1 MLGTVMATGE
11 EEVKKGMNN
20 QNHHHSN
27 SSSSNSA
34 NASVSKR
41 KAVFMAALAVS
52 RFRSVLASAIARRQ
66 GRSPR
71 VVGTLYGRR
80 RGHVHLSFQLK
91 PQMQPLTLLEL
102 PTATNEFV
110 KEMAASGLMRI
121 ALECDRGGEVRLI
134 EEPMWRVYCNGLRC
148 GYAFRREC
156 RQVPEDWKALRAVEQ
171 VSVGAGVLP
180 ATAAGDGQEGEV
192 MYMRAMF
199 ERVVGSKDTEA
210 FYMINPDGHG
220 GPELS
225 VFLLRV

>member
-1 MLGTVMATGE
+1 
-11 EEVKKGMNN
+11 
-20 QNHHHSN
+20 
-27 SSSSNSA
+27 
-34 NASVSKR
+34 
-41 KAVFMAALAVS
+41 MAALAVS

-80 RGHVHLSFQLK
+80 RGHFHLSFQLK
-91 PQMQPLTLLEL
+91 PQMQPLMLLEL
-102 PTATNEFV
+102 PTATSDATLSINT
-110 KEMAASGLMRI
+110 
-121 ALECDRGGEVRLI
+121 
-134 EEPMWRVYCNGLRC
+134 RC

-156 RQVPEDWKALRAVEQ
+156 RPEDWKALRAVEK

-180 ATAAGDGQEGEV
+180 ATAGGDGLEGEV

-225 VFLLRV
+225 VFLLRE